1 MADVAAIHYARS
13 ADGTNIAY
21 QLSGTGPLDLVFMIG
36 AALPIDLMWDD
47 PGLTRVRTRLAA
59 FTRTIWFEHRGV
71 GSSGGDPVDGVRGDR
86 FDDDLMAVLEDAD
99 CGAVVLVAATSHGA
113 HAIAFTA
120 AHPDR
125 VRSLVLVDTYAH
137 YLRDADCPWGVPV
150 QGLETFLD
158 ASARLWGTTATVA
171 VVAPSRADDERFCQW
186 WARCSRL
193 GGTPEQLKAV
203 LRVSFQRDVR
213 PLLSGIDVPTLV
225 LHRQGDRFIRADAG
239 RYLAEH
245 IPGAKLVLLPGDDHF
260 WFVGD
265 SDALVDAIEEFLTG
279 RHQAPEGDIVL
290 ATVLFTDIVGSTRE
304 AARLGP
310 RAWRRLTEEHDAL
323 ARDALQRHR
332 GREIKTLGDGF
343 LVSFDG
349 GVRAVRCAVEIVC
362 GATSFGLAVRAGVH
376 GGEVEVRGDDIAG
389 LSVTIAKRICDL
401 ADGGQTLLSETMKE
415 MLVGSD
421 IPLSDHGLHRL
432 KGVPDEWRLWAVDSR

>member
-1 MADVAAIHYARS
+1 MAEVSPVHYVRS

-21 QLSGTGPLDLVFMIG
+21 QVSGNGRSDLVFMIG
-36 AALPIDLMWDD
+36 AALPIDLIWDD
-47 PGLTRVRTRLAA
+47 PGPIRVRKRLAS

-71 GSSGGDPVDGVRGDR
+71 GSSGGDPVEGVRGDR
-86 FDDDLMAVLEDAD
+86 FDDDLVAVLEDAD
-99 CGAVVLVAATSHGA
+99 CGAIVLVAATSHGA
-113 HAIAFTA
+113 NAIAFAA
-120 AHPDR
+120 AHPER
-125 VRSLVLVDTYAH
+125 VRALVLLDTYA
-137 YLRDADCPWGVPV
+137 YYVRDADCPWGVPV
-150 QGLETFLD
+150 DRVEAFLE
-158 ASARLWGTTATVA
+158 ASGRLWGTTATVA

-193 GGTPEQLKAV
+193 GGTPEQLKDV
-203 LRVSFQRDVR
+203 LRVSFRRDVR
-213 PLLSGIDVPTLV
+213 PLLSRIRVPTLV

-245 IPGAKLVLLPGDDHF
+245 ISNAKLTLLPGDDHF

-265 SDALVDAIEEFLTG
+265 SDALVDEIEEFLTG

-290 ATVLFTDIVGSTRE
+290 ATILFTDIVNSTRE

-310 RAWRRLTEEHDAL
+310 RAWSKLTDEHDAL
-323 ARDALQRHR
+323 VRAALRRHR

-343 LVSFDG
+343 LATFDG
-349 GVRAVRCAVEIVC
+349 GVRTVRCAIEIVH
-362 GATSFGLAVRAGVH
+362 GATLLGLAVRAGIH
-376 GGEVEVRGDDIAG
+376 AGEVQVRGDDIAG

-401 ADGGQTLLSETMKE
+401 AEGGQTLLSETMKE

-421 IPLSDHGLHRL
+421 MSVSDHGRHRL
-432 KGVPDEWRLWAVDSR
+432 KGVPGEWRLWAVDA